1 MRCKELFLTLM
12 ILLGII
18 SCSNNSSN
26 SNRSKEIVVNVSSEP
41 KTLDPT
47 ISGGDFVYPRHV
59 FETLTIKNKEGKLV
73 GGAAESWDIST
84 DGLVYTFHLR
94 TNAKWSDGVD
104 VKASDFVYALQRAVD
119 PNTAAEYTI
128 FVEYIK
134 NANKILS
141 GKASVDSLA
150 VKAIDDYTLEITL
163 EAPTGYFLDILTYP
177 VYAPV
182 RKDIIEKYGVAWSLN
197 PETYIGNGSF
207 IMTERSQDE
216 KIVLVKNT
224 NYWNRD
230 NIIPEKITFLLFSD
244 PNLALAG
251 IKDGSLDFSVNVLEQ
266 DMVKLKDEGL
276 LKVLPY
282 FSTFAFGINA
292 TNDTL
297 KDIRVR
303 KALSLA
309 IDRNYIVENVVPTA
323 TRATS
328 AWVAFGTSDVSGDFR
343 ENGGEY
349 IDISK
354 GAYSKNVEEAKR
366 LLAEAGYP
374 DGKGFPILEY
384 KTPNGLIN
392 IQVAEA
398 VQSMWKENLGIDLKI
413 VPLDSA
419 TFQQDRIDKNY
430 QLVRNLWTGD
440 YNDPVTFLENYVS
453 GRVQNT
459 IGYSNSEFDK
469 YFKIATT
476 SADNTV
482 RMEAMHNA
490 ERILIEE
497 DNILI
502 PIYNPSNPVLVN
514 KRFKGYLVTPLLEL
528 NFNYAYLE

>member
-1 MRCKELFLTLM
+1 MKKIFLTLIT
-12 ILLGII
+12 ILSFII
-18 SCSNNSSN
+18 SCSNKVDK
-26 SNRSKEIVVNVSSEP
+26 SNRDKEIVVNVSEEP

-59 FETLTIKNKEGKLV
+59 FETLAIKNKDGKVV
-73 GGAAESWDIST
+73 GGTAESWDISE
-84 DGLVYTFHLR
+84 DGLTYTFHLR

-104 VKASDFVYALQRAVD
+104 VKASDFVYSLQRAVD
-119 PNTAAEYTI
+119 PNTASEYTI

-134 NANKILS
+134 NANNILS
-141 GKASVDSLA
+141 GKASTNTLGVR
-150 VKAIDDYTLEITL
+150 AIDDYTLEITL
-163 EAPTGYFLDILTYP
+163 EAPTGYFLDVLTYP
-177 VYAPV
+177 IYAPV
-182 RKDIIEKYGVAWSLN
+182 RKDIIEKYGVSWSLN
-197 PETYIGNGSF
+197 PETYIGNGAF
-207 IMTERSQDE
+207 IMTERSQND

-230 NIIPEKITFLLFSD
+230 NIIPEKITFLLLSD

-266 DMVKLKDEGL
+266 DIQKLRNEG
-276 LKVLPY
+276 VVEILPY
-282 FSTFAFGINA
+282 FSTFSFGINA
-292 TNDTL
+292 TNETL

-323 TRATS
+323 SRPTS
-328 AWVAFGTSDVSGDFR
+328 AWVPVGTSDVSGDFR

-354 GAYSKNVEEAKR
+354 DAYAKNVEEAKR

-384 KTPNGLIN
+384 KTPNGLVN
-392 IQVAEA
+392 MQVAEA

-413 VPLDSA
+413 IPFDSA

-430 QLVRNLWTGD
+430 QLVRTLWIGD
-440 YNDPVTFLENYVS
+440 YDDPMTFLENYLS
-453 GRVQNT
+453 SKVQNT
-459 IGYSNSEFDK
+459 IGYSNAEFDR
-469 YFKIATT
+469 YFNIAST
-476 SADNTV
+476 SSDKAV

-490 ERILIEE
+490 ERILIAE

-514 KRFKGYLVTPLLEL
+514 KRFKGYVVTPLLEL